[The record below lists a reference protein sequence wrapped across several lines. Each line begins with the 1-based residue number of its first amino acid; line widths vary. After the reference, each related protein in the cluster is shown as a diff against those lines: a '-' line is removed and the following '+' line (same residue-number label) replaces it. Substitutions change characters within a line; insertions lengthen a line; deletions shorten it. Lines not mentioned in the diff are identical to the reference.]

1 VGRRMGKKLEDRDP
15 NAEREGNVKLHG
27 RSGIIRKNHEIAM
40 NQNLSQASK
49 KDSIVLMRR
58 LG

>member
-1 VGRRMGKKLEDRDP
+1 MGKKLEDRDP